1 MITFTKLS
9 LRFKWTTILLAV
21 IVLAAGVWGAMQLK
35 QELMPNVE
43 FPVASAIV
51 RWPGHSSEQVLEN
64 VTIPLEEA
72 ANRVPGVAQVQSV
85 SSAGFA
91 LVMVQTDFGY
101 SGAEISANLQAEMEK
116 LSLPPDVEPAEI
128 LELGFSEM
136 PVIQSA
142 ASSDMP
148 LAELQALVEEQ
159 IVPELQKIKG
169 VGDIE
174 ISGGIEIQSPP
185 PGVDLPASWIMAG
198 KMGGFDLKTTSDLT
212 PMVIQG
218 VATQRPE
225 MLADLTPE
233 MLLALAP
240 ETAAALPQ
248 DYLAG
253 LDAEL
258 QAQLAASAA
267 QAEVKVEAEGSDSP
281 AMPPT
286 WQERGI
292 MTAAD
297 LTASVIRMGLNMNP
311 QALDELSDEIFLAL
325 SPEAAAA
332 IPPEVLAKRDAAI
345 VSAVLARAS
354 EAAPE
359 QTVNRTNGRPSLS
372 IEVRK
377 TRDANTIGVV
387 HAVEERLDELE
398 GELSGVHFD
407 TVLEQASFIEESIEG
422 VSREG
427 VLGAFFA
434 ILVILVF
441 LNFSTRSTL
450 VTAVSIPLSVMAG
463 FAIMKM
469 FNLTLNMMTL
479 GGMTVAVG
487 RVVDD
492 SIVVLENIYRHIQ
505 RGEERYTAVVQ
516 GTRDVAR
523 AIFAS
528 TLTTVA
534 VFLPLGLLGGL
545 VGEFFLPFA
554 LTVTFALAAS
564 YVVAIT
570 IVPLLAYLFIRPEH
584 LKEEKE
590 TWMQRLYT
598 PLLKWSLAHRATT
611 LVIAFVLLA
620 GSVALVRWIPLSFL
634 PSIGEPV
641 LSITLDMPPGTT
653 LAETDQATRQ
663 IEAFLAERD
672 DVEMYNTVVGS
683 SGGGSFIMAGGGVD
697 PRQANV
703 SVVPANGNLEQL
715 TQEARAYVESLVGAE
730 ACRVTSQDMA
740 SGAMGGF
747 DVVLAADSY
756 EDLAVANQKALE
768 ALQQQEHLVNVSS
781 NLPVAEPGES
791 LALISR
797 IDGKLALSF
806 SAEVTSKDLMRIN
819 AQALQTVSDIPDLP
833 AGVEV
838 LQGFGT
844 QQQAT
849 AFADMGQSMLIA
861 VIVVYLVMALT
872 FRNAVHPFTIL
883 FSLPLAAIGAMVAL
897 FITGNVLGISSLI
910 GMLMLI
916 GIVVTN
922 AIVLIERVQQNRSER
937 GLDAYDALIEA
948 GRTRLRP
955 IWMTAIA
962 AILALMPLALGFTEG
977 AIIAAELATV
987 VIGGL
992 LTSTFLT
999 LVVVPVVYSLL
1010 DQFGGWLKRRVSRRE
1025 LATAD

>member
-9 LRFKWTTILLAV
+9 LRFKWTTIALAV
-21 IVLAAGVWGAMQLK
+21 VVMVAGVWGFTQLK
-35 QELMPNVE
+35 QEIMPNIE
-43 FPVASAIV
+43 FPVASAMV
-51 RWPGHSSEQVLEN
+51 RWPGHSSEEVLEN
-64 VTIPLEEA
+64 VTIPLEDA
-72 ANRVPGVAQVQSV
+72 AERVPGMVQVQSV

-91 LVMVQTDFGY
+91 LVVVQTDFGY
-101 SGAEISANLQAEMEK
+101 SGEEISANLQAEVEQVV
-116 LSLPPDVEPAEI
+116 LPPDVEPSEI
-128 LELGFSEM
+128 LELGLGEM
-136 PVIQSA
+136 PVIESA

-148 LAELQALVEEQ
+148 LDELQALVEEK
-159 IVPELQKIKG
+159 ILPELQKIEG

-174 ISGGIEIQSPP
+174 LSGGIELEAPP
-185 PGVDLPASWIMAG
+185 PGVDLPSSWVLAG
-198 KMGGFDLKTTSDLT
+198 KMGGFELETTSDLE
-212 PMVIQG
+212 PVVIQG
-218 VATQRPE
+218 VVAQRPE
-225 MLADLTPE
+225 MLDDLTPE

-240 ETAAALPQ
+240 EAAAALPQ

-253 LDAEL
+253 LDADL
-258 QAQLAASAA
+258 QSQLAALAA
-267 QAEVKVEAEGSDSP
+267 QAQAQAADSP
-281 AMPPT
+281 PLPAQ
-286 WQERGI
+286 WQAQGM

-297 LTASVIRMGLNMNP
+297 LTSSVIGTALKMDP
-311 QALDELSDEIFLAL
+311 QSLDELSDEVLMAL
-325 SPEAAAA
+325 SPQAAAA
-332 IPPEVLAKRDAAI
+332 LPSSVLENRDQAV
-345 VSAVLARAS
+345 VSAVLALVA

-359 QTVNRTNGRPSLS
+359 ATANRTNGLPSVGIGVL
-372 IEVRK
+372 K

-387 HAVEERLDELE
+387 HAVEKRLEELE

-407 TVLEQASFIEESIEG
+407 TVFEQASFIEESIAG

-427 VLGAFFA
+427 LLGAFFA
-434 ILVILVF
+434 VIVIFVF
-441 LNFSTRSTL
+441 LNFSGRSTL

-505 RGEERYTAVVQ
+505 RGEDRRMAVIQ

-528 TLTTVA
+528 TLTTVG

-545 VGEFFLPFA
+545 VSEVFLPFA

-564 YVVAIT
+564 FVVAIT

-584 LKEEKE
+584 LKPEKE

-611 LVIAFVLLA
+611 LVVAFALLL
-620 GSVALVRWIPLSFL
+620 GSVALINWIPLSFI
-634 PSIGEPV
+634 PAIGETT
-641 LSITLDMPPGTT
+641 LEITLDLPSGTT
-653 LAETDQATRQ
+653 MVETDRVTRQ
-663 IEAFLAERD
+663 IETFLAGRD
-672 DVEMYNTVVGS
+672 DVKIFNTVVGS
-683 SGGGSFIMAGGGVD
+683 SGESSLLMGGGGVD
-697 PRQANV
+697 PRQANI

-715 TQEARAYVESLVGAE
+715 TEETRAYVESLVGAE
-730 ACRVTSQDMA
+730 FCFVTSQDMA

-747 DVVLAADSY
+747 DVVLAADNY

-768 ALQQQEHLVNVSS
+768 VLKQQEHLVNVSS
-781 NLPVAEPGES
+781 DLPAAEPGQS

-797 IDGKLALSF
+797 IDGQLALSF

-819 AQALQTVSDIPDLP
+819 DNASQAVSDIPDLP
-833 AGVEV
+833 AGVKV

-844 QQQAT
+844 QQQAM
-849 AFADMGQSMLIA
+849 AFADMGQSMVVA
-861 VIVVYLVMALT
+861 VVVVYLVMALA

-883 FSLPLAAIGAMVAL
+883 FSLPLAAIGAMAAL

-962 AILALMPLALGFTEG
+962 AILALIPLALGLTEG

-1010 DQFGGWLKRRVSRRE
+1010 DQFRGWLTRRINRRK
-1025 LATAD
+1025 LAVAD

>member
-9 LRFKWTTILLAV
+9 LRFKWTTIALAV
-21 IVLAAGVWGAMQLK
+21 VVLLAGVWGATQLK
-35 QELMPNVE
+35 QELMPNIE
-43 FPVASAIV
+43 FPIASAIV
-51 RWPGHSSEQVLEN
+51 RWPGRSSEQVLEN

-72 ANRVPGVAQVQSV
+72 AHRVPGAVQVQSV

-101 SGAEISANLQAEMEK
+101 SGAEISANLQAEVDK

-128 LELGFSEM
+128 LELGLGEL
-136 PVIQSA
+136 PVIQSS

-159 IVPELQKIKG
+159 VVPELQKLEG

-174 ISGGIEIQSPP
+174 ISGGIEIEAPP
-185 PGVDLPASWIMAG
+185 PGVDLPPSWVLAG
-198 KMGGFDLKTTSDLT
+198 KMGGFDLETTSDLT
-212 PMVIQG
+212 SVVIQG
-218 VATQRPE
+218 VAAQRPE

-240 ETAAALPQ
+240 EAAAALPQ

-253 LDAEL
+253 LDADL
-258 QAQLAASAA
+258 QTQLAAIVA
-267 QAEVKVEAEGSDSP
+267 QAKAEVEAGDSP
-281 AMPPT
+281 PLPAT
-286 WQERGI
+286 WQERGM

-297 LTASVIRMGLNMNP
+297 LTPGVIGMALTMDP
-311 QALDELSDEIFLAL
+311 QALHELSDEVLLAL
-325 SPEAAAA
+325 SPQASAALPPSVLENRDEAVA
-332 IPPEVLAKRDAAI
+332 
-345 VSAVLARAS
+345 SAVLARAS

-359 QTVNRTNGRPSLS
+359 ATINRTNGRPSLS
-372 IEVRK
+372 IQVRK

-387 HAVEERLDELE
+387 HAVEERLEELQ
-398 GELSGVHFD
+398 GGLNGVHFD
-407 TVLEQASFIEESIEG
+407 TIFEQASFIEESIEG

-434 ILVILVF
+434 VLVILVF
-441 LNFSTRSTL
+441 LNFSGRSTL

-463 FAIMKM
+463 FAIMKL

-505 RGEERYTAVVQ
+505 RGEDRRTAVIQ

-545 VGEFFLPFA
+545 IGEFFLPFA

-570 IVPLLAYLFIRPEH
+570 IVPLLACLFIRPEH
-584 LKEEKE
+584 LKEDKE

-611 LVIAFVLLA
+611 LVIAFVLLL
-620 GSVALVRWIPLSFL
+620 GSVSLVRWIPLSFI
-634 PSIGEPV
+634 PSIGEPT
-641 LSITLDMPPGTT
+641 LDITLNMPPGTT
-653 LAETDQATRQ
+653 MAETDQVTRQ
-663 IEAFLAERD
+663 IEAFLAEQD
-672 DVEMYNTVVGS
+672 DVAMFNTVVGS
-683 SGGGSFIMAGGGVD
+683 SGGSSFMMGDSGVD
-697 PRQANV
+697 PRQANI
-703 SVVPANGNLEQL
+703 SVIPTNGNLAQL
-715 TQEARAYVESLVGAE
+715 TEETRAYVENLVGAE

-747 DVVLAADSY
+747 DVVLTADNY

-768 ALQQQEHLVNVSS
+768 VLKQHEHLVNVSS
-781 NLPVAEPGES
+781 DLPVAEPGQS

-806 SAEVTSKDLMRIN
+806 SAEVTSQDLMRIN
-819 AQALQTVSDIPDLP
+819 AEALQTVSDVPDMP

-844 QQQAT
+844 QQQTT
-849 AFADMGQSMLIA
+849 AFASMGQSMLIA
-861 VIVVYLVMALT
+861 IVVVYLVMALT

-883 FSLPLAAIGAMVAL
+883 FSLPLAAIGAMAAL
-897 FITGNVLGISSLI
+897 FLTGKVLGISSLI

-937 GLDAYDALIEA
+937 GLNAYDALLEA

-962 AILALMPLALGFTEG
+962 AILALMPLAMGFTEG

-1010 DQFGGWLKRRVSRRE
+1010 DQCGGWLFKQTRRRK
-1025 LATAD
+1025 LAPATQD

>member
-1 MITFTKLS
+1 
-9 LRFKWTTILLAV
+9 
-21 IVLAAGVWGAMQLK
+21 
-35 QELMPNVE
+35 
-43 FPVASAIV
+43 
-51 RWPGHSSEQVLEN
+51 
-64 VTIPLEEA
+64 
-72 ANRVPGVAQVQSV
+72 
-85 SSAGFA
+85 
-91 LVMVQTDFGY
+91 
-101 SGAEISANLQAEMEK
+101 
-116 LSLPPDVEPAEI
+116 
-128 LELGFSEM
+128 
-136 PVIQSA
+136 
-142 ASSDMP
+142 MP
-148 LAELQALVEEQ
+148 LTELQALVEEQ
-159 IVPELQKIKG
+159 VVPELQKLEG

-174 ISGGIEIQSPP
+174 ISGGIEIETPP
-185 PGVDLPASWIMAG
+185 PGVDLPASWVIAG
-198 KMGGFDLKTTSDLT
+198 KVSGFDLETTSDLT
-212 PMVIQG
+212 LMVIQG
-218 VATQRPE
+218 VAAQRPE

-240 ETAAALPQ
+240 EAAAALPQ

-253 LDAEL
+253 LDADL
-258 QAQLAASAA
+258 QTQLAAIAA
-267 QAEVKVEAEGSDSP
+267 QAQPQAADSP
-281 AMPPT
+281 PLPAT
-286 WQERGI
+286 WQERGM

-297 LTASVIRMGLNMNP
+297 LTSSVIGAALSMDP
-311 QALDELSDEIFLAL
+311 QALDELSDEVLLAL
-325 SPEAAAA
+325 SPQAAAA
-332 IPPEVLAKRDAAI
+332 LPPSVLENRDEAV

-359 QTVNRTNGRPSLS
+359 ATVNRTNGRPSLG

-377 TRDANTIGVV
+377 TRDANTISVV
-387 HAVEERLDELE
+387 HAVEERLEELE
-398 GELSGVHFD
+398 GQLNGVHFD
-407 TVLEQASFIEESIEG
+407 TIFEQASFIEESIAG

-434 ILVILVF
+434 VLVILVF
-441 LNFSTRSTL
+441 LNFSGRSTL

-463 FAIMKM
+463 FAIMKL

-492 SIVVLENIYRHIQ
+492 SIVVLENIYRRIQ
-505 RGEERYTAVVQ
+505 RGEERYTAVLQ

-545 VGEFFLPFA
+545 ISEVFLPFA

-584 LKEEKE
+584 LKEAKE

-611 LVIAFVLLA
+611 LVVAFVLLL
-620 GSVALVRWIPLSFL
+620 GSIALIRWIPLSFI
-634 PSIGEPV
+634 PAIGEPT
-641 LSITLDMPPGTT
+641 LDITLDMPAGTT
-653 LAETDQATRQ
+653 MVETDQVTRQ
-663 IEAFLAERD
+663 IEAFLAQRD
-672 DVEMYNTVVGS
+672 DVEIFNTVVGS
-683 SGGGSFIMAGGGVD
+683 GGWSFLMGGSGVD
-697 PRQANV
+697 PRQANI
-703 SVVPANGNLEQL
+703 SVIPANGNLAQL
-715 TQEARAYVESLVGAE
+715 TEETRAYVESLVGAE
-730 ACRVTSQDMA
+730 FCLVTSQDMA
-740 SGAMGGF
+740 SSAVGGF
-747 DVVLAADSY
+747 DVVLTANNY
-756 EDLAVANQKALE
+756 EDLTVANQKALE
-768 ALQQQEHLVNVSS
+768 VLQQHEHLVNVSS
-781 NLPVAEPGES
+781 DLPLAEPGQS
-791 LALISR
+791 MALISR

-819 AQALQTVSDIPDLP
+819 AEALQTVSDIPDMP

-844 QQQAT
+844 QQQAS
-849 AFADMGQSMLIA
+849 AFADMGQSMVIA
-861 VIVVYLVMALT
+861 IVIVYLVMALT

-883 FSLPLAAIGAMVAL
+883 FSLPLAAVGALAAL
-897 FITGNVLGISSLI
+897 FLTGNVLGISSLI

-937 GLDAYDALIEA
+937 GLNAYDALIEA

-962 AILALMPLALGFTEG
+962 AILALMPLAMGFTEG

-999 LVVVPVVYSLL
+999 TLVVPVVYSLL
-1010 DQFGGWLKRRVSRRE
+1010 DQWGGWLARRVNRRKAVPVIQE
-1025 LATAD
+1025 